1 MWFKNLFKK
10 KKKMISADKIEDL
23 KAYLSGFSKYQWL
36 KSERAGAITEF
47 LNVAIEQDGSVM
59 VEFADG
65 SRCKYELMNEFLIKT
80 NNEHELLDVEP
91 PANAPVGEQKTNTN
105 ISNVQVRTQPKA
117 PDNPIHTLL
126 KKQKP
131 NPVNIDITMELNIPS
146 AELYGVICQSFED
159 AEEEIVNYIVSG
171 LDIDTIKNSVK
182 EAIKKYYSQ

>member
-1 MWFKNLFKK
+1 MWFKNLFK
-10 KKKMISADKIEDL
+10 KKKMISADKIEEL
-23 KAYLSGFSKYQWL
+23 KSHLSGFSKYQWL
-36 KSERAGAITEF
+36 KTERAGAITEF
-47 LNVAIEQDGSVM
+47 LNVAVEQDGSVM

-65 SRCKYELMNEFLIKT
+65 SRCKYELLSEFLIKT
-80 NNEHELLDVEP
+80 NNERELLDVEAP
-91 PANAPVGEQKTNTN
+91 ITASANGEQKTN

-159 AEEEIVNYIVSG
+159 ADEEIVNYIVSG
-171 LDIDTIKNSVK
+171 LDIETIKNSVK